1 MDILHQKYEKLRQLL
16 TQYGSVAVAFS
27 GGVDSAFLLYVA
39 HRTLGSRALAVTARS
54 PSFPQW
60 EQSDGEN
67 FCKRYGIPQL
77 VVHTGDVQ
85 AETFRK
91 NPPDRCYHCKKAIFT
106 ALGQVAAQQGLA
118 VVADGSNM
126 DDMNDFRPGHRAI
139 RELGVRSPLREAALT
154 KADIRALSEE
164 LGLPTWN
171 KPSFA
176 CLASRFVYGEE
187 ITSEKLQMV
196 EQAEQLLLGLGF
208 RQLRVRIH
216 GKMARIELLPQDI
229 SRFMEPE
236 IRQPVYERLKELG
249 FSYVTLDLGGFRT
262 GSMNETL
269 TKEEKAL

>member
-1 MDILHQKYEKLRQLL
+1 MDILHQKYEKLQQLL

-39 HRTLGSRALAVTARS
+39 HRTLGSRALAVTAQS

-67 FCKRYGIPQL
+67 FCKRYGIAQL
-77 VVHTGDVQ
+77 VVHTGDLQ

-106 ALGQVAAQQGLA
+106 ALGQVAVRQGLA

-187 ITSEKLQMV
+187 ITNEKLQMV

-269 TKEEKAL
+269 NKEEKAL